1 MPGSD
6 FDESE
11 SVSVNP
17 EFLEILKTLNPN
29 RERVKKVRNREERER
44 ERLFTQ
50 IIREIDWALFSNRSL
65 AEESKRS

>member
-17 EFLEILKTLNPN
+17 EFLEILKTLNP
-29 RERVKKVRNREERER
+29 KF
-44 ERLFTQ
+44 LHLSGGFTPSHHPLIFVFFFFQ
-50 IIREIDWALFSNRSL
+50 N
-65 AEESKRS
+65 

>member
-44 ERLFTQ
+44 ER
-50 IIREIDWALFSNRSL
+50 DYSP
-65 AEESKRS
+65 K